1 MLNSLY
7 IENFAIIDKIN
18 VDFTK
23 GLNII
28 TGETGSGKS
37 ILIEAFELLLG
48 KRFDKSFIRDMSRKT
63 IVEATF
69 IITDPVKIKKHSGAR
84 I

>member
-7 IENFAIIDKIN
+7 IENFAIIDKID
-18 VDFTK
+18 VDFTD

-48 KRFDKSFIRDMSRKT
+48 QRF
-63 IVEATF
+63 
-69 IITDPVKIKKHSGAR
+69 KKVLSEILQKNYCR
-84 I
+84 SDIYNS

>member
-7 IENFAIIDKIN
+7 IENFAIIDKII
-18 VDFTK
+18 VDFTD
-23 GLNII
+23 GINII

-48 KRFDKSFIRDMSRKT
+48 QRFNKSFIRDSS
-63 IVEATF
+63 
-69 IITDPVKIKKHSGAR
+69 KKLLLKLHLQ
-84 I
+84 